1 MKCEANESV
10 QFSTCYNPIHR
21 FWRVNQKSSFFGKY
35 VTDNVSNRKA
45 TKKIS
50 FSSLLLMILT
60 KEEIYPKREKTMNKL
75 LGVGNKT

>member
-1 MKCEANESV
+1 MD
-10 QFSTCYNPIHR
+10 
-21 FWRVNQKSSFFGKY
+21 GKY
-35 VTDNVSNRKA
+35 VIDHVSNRKA

-60 KEEIYPKREKTMNKL
+60 REEIYPKREKTMTKL